1 VLTETTAPGGPGLES
16 RWLALT
22 ATSWNILVRRGPG
35 GGGRLR
41 PDLLC
46 ATLARRLA
54 LALVALCAPAA
65 ASAPAAS
72 AAVSVS
78 VTGDQGLRISVS
90 GASQTEIGVRPTS
103 DGTKLEVTEQSAQMV
118 LGSGC
123 VQVDSANPQRFRC
136 NRPPL
141 NFLTF
146 VGGTGRDRLFVSP
159 GSGDCDC
166 SGGAG
171 NDELRGADGADLI
184 DGGSGADVVA
194 AADGDDVLRG
204 GDGNDAITGG
214 FGTDQA
220 SGGNG
225 DDFFAMG
232 GIPDGPG
239 DVLRGEDGRDEVSY
253 GSRRTAVRVTSD
265 ASANDGAPPVFFT
278 PGEADLVSTDIE
290 VLTGGTAADTLSGFE
305 RAVTLNG
312 GAGNDTLTGGL
323 SGDLL
328 IGGTGSDVM
337 SGKQGNDVLNAR
349 DAIDD
354 QITDQLSCGSE
365 FGFVTDTLDADVRD
379 DDTRALPEDCETVSQ
394 GMVGEHPNVVIRFAR
409 RGGSG
414 RLMIGLR
421 CPRKTRNGCAGRLAV
436 GRVGGKGTRIR
447 IRYGARVRYSI
458 RRGRGG
464 TVLAPVRGGVTPRR
478 GAEVRVRSA
487 ERGQLGPRT
496 TFKTLKVRR

>member
-1 VLTETTAPGGPGLES
+1 
-16 RWLALT
+16 
-22 ATSWNILVRRGPG
+22 
-35 GGGRLR
+35 
-41 PDLLC
+41 
-46 ATLARRLA
+46 LARRLA
-54 LALVALCAPAA
+54 LALVALCSLAA

-72 AAVSVS
+72 AVVSVS
-78 VTGDQGLRISVS
+78 VTGDQGLRIAVS
-90 GASQTEIGVRPTS
+90 GSNLTEIGVSPTS
-103 DGTKLEVTEQSAQMV
+103 DGAKLDVTEQSAQMV
-118 LGSGC
+118 AGSGC

-184 DGGSGADVVA
+184 DGGAGADVVTTG
-194 AADGDDVLRG
+194 DGDDVLRG
-204 GDGNDAITGG
+204 GDGNDTLTGG
-214 FGTDQA
+214 FGTDQT

-232 GIPDGPG
+232 GVPDGPG
-239 DVLRGEDGRDEVSY
+239 DVVRGEGGRDEVSY

-265 ASANDGAPPVFFT
+265 AVADDGAPPVFFT
-278 PGEADLVSTDIE
+278 PGEADLVSTDVE
-290 VLTGGTAADTLSGFE
+290 VITGGTAADNLSGSE
-305 RAVTLNG
+305 RPVTLKG

-328 IGGTGSDVM
+328 VGGTGSDVM

-354 QITDQLSCGSE
+354 QINDRLSCGSE
-365 FGFVTDTLDADVRD
+365 SGFVTDTLDADVHD
-379 DDTRALPEDCETVSQ
+379 DDTRALPEDCEAVSQ
-394 GMVGEHPNVVIRFAR
+394 GMVREHPNVVVRFAR
-409 RGGSG
+409 RARGG
-414 RLMIGLR
+414 RLRIGLR
-421 CPRKTRNGCAGRLAV
+421 CPRKTRNGCAGGLAV
-436 GRVGGKGTRIR
+436 GTVSGESRVRYGPRVRYRIR
-447 IRYGARVRYSI
+447 RGSGSTVVARVR
-458 RRGRGG
+458 GRS
-464 TVLAPVRGGVTPRR
+464 TPRR
-478 GAEVRVRSA
+478 GAKVRVRSA

-496 TFKTLKVRR
+496 TFKTLEVSG